1 MGEYDLHI
9 GDRVQV
15 VSTCSERYR
24 GRKGTVTAVS
34 ELWGC
39 VSVLF
44 DSSERSQVASP
55 RYLQRI
61 YEDDVD
67 LEELDNFIENQ

>member
-15 VSTCSERYR
+15 VTPRYR
-24 GRKGTVTAVS
+24 GRRGTVTMVS
-34 ELWGC
+34 EIWVC

-44 DSSERSQVASP
+44 DSSIIPEWVSP

-61 YEDDVD
+61 LEDDVD
-67 LEELDNFIENQ
+67 STELDNFIENQ